1 MVFKIRSVGRADTGN
16 QILQLVGGDVLFIDA
31 VHCCHERLLV
41 DLVDDFDT
49 RCTHLFLGCLFT
61 RHPHVAHDRDGVLGR
76 LADSGL
82 ILGYLLARHG
92 RAMPAAA
99 GDWERARRLT
109 IAEGVVDACA
119 AIVLEGR
126 RPTGQRSQAHV
137 DRQRGVIARGL
148 AAVATEPPEQ
158 SPADADP
165 YAITV
170 AVLLGYLDFRLPTVD
185 WRSSAP
191 SLAGWYADAAAL
203 PAMQATRPPEG

>member
-1 MVFKIRSVGRADTGN
+1 MTLTLYCSLTSPYARRVRVMARVLGAVDDIREAVVNPFDSPDALLAHNPLSKIPV
-16 QILQLVGGDVLFIDA
+16 LVGPDELVL
-31 VHCCHERLLV
+31 
-41 DLVDDFDT
+41 
-49 RCTHLFLGCLFT
+49 
-61 RHPHVAHDRDGVLGR
+61 P
-76 LADSGL
+76 DSGL
-82 ILGYLLARHG
+82 ILGYLLARQG

-148 AAVATEPPEQ
+148 AAVAAEPPEQ

-191 SLAGWYADAAAL
+191 SLVGWYADAAAL